1 MANKTQATNASVDHF
16 LSTIEKENQKQDC
29 IKLNEFF
36 KALTSENP
44 KLWGTSII
52 GYGDYH
58 YVYKSGR
65 EGDWFHLGFSPRKSY
80 TSLYV
85 YQNTAENKKLLEK
98 LGKFKM
104 GKSCINIKNLA
115 DIDMNVLA
123 QISKN
128 SIDLINKT
136 YSDENL

>member
-1 MANKTQATNASVDHF
+1 MANKTQATSASVDDF
-16 LSTIEKENQKQDC
+16 LSKIENESQKRDC
-29 IKLNEFF
+29 IQLNEFF
-36 KALTSENP
+36 KKLTSEDP

-65 EGDWFHLGFSPRKSY
+65 EGDWFHLGYSPRKSY

-85 YQNTAENKKLLEK
+85 YQNTTENKKLLEQ

-115 DIDMNVLA
+115 DINLDVLA

-128 SIDLINKT
+128 SIVKIDQT
-136 YSDENL
+136 YQNESD

>member
-1 MANKTQATNASVDHF
+1 MSNKTQPTEVSVNEF
-16 LSTIEKENQKQDC
+16 LTKIENEQQKQDC
-29 IKLNEFF
+29 IQLNQFF
-36 KALTSENP
+36 KELTSEEP

-65 EGDWFHLGFSPRKSY
+65 EGDWFHLGYSPRKSY

-85 YQNTAENKKLLEK
+85 YQNSPENKKLLES

-104 GKSCINIKNLA
+104 GKSCINIKKLE
-115 DIDMNVLA
+115 DIDLQILA
-123 QISKN
+123 EISRN
-128 SIDLINKT
+128 SIQII
-136 YSDENL
+136 ENRYANEND